1 MTSRRSFLL
10 GIGALVSASFVTRVK
25 AHVLE
30 IARPL
35 LLELKRAEETLYLYE
50 QSGWDDD
57 WKWRVSLGPDDVH
70 EPPPP
75 PTWREH
81 LRPLGYTFE
90 TKEDEGR
97 LRTRL
102 WGDVTRTRGRRQAS
116 RWLPSAS
123 SFVLGRRVERRL
135 HQRAETVLVLSL
147 RILIAEVLA
156 WLAIQSSEVA
166 FSAFSAATADRR
178 MWSGCTPASAS
189 AHSVSPHSAKL
200 AISSVIR
207 KIAARAW

>member
-35 LLELKRAEETLYLYE
+35 LLEPKRAEETLYLYE

-90 TKEDEGR
+90 TKRKLDERAFGEMSLEPEDVDKHLDGYHQHHR
-97 LRTRL
+97 LCAGGVSAPPSPAPRNGVGSLPQKSPRF
-102 WGDVTRTRGRRQAS
+102 WHGSRSRVQKSRSPPSRQRPQTGGCGQA
-116 RWLPSAS
+116 
-123 SFVLGRRVERRL
+123 VLRPP
-135 HQRAETVLVLSL
+135 RAL
-147 RILIAEVLA
+147 
-156 WLAIQSSEVA
+156 
-166 FSAFSAATADRR
+166 
-178 MWSGCTPASAS
+178 
-189 AHSVSPHSAKL
+189 
-200 AISSVIR
+200 IR

>member
-35 LLELKRAEETLYLYE
+35 LLEPKRAEETLYLHE

-90 TKEDEGR
+90 TKEDYERAFREMSLEPEDVDKHLDGYHQHHR
-97 LRTRL
+97 LCA
-102 WGDVTRTRGRRQAS
+102 GG
-116 RWLPSAS
+116 
-123 SFVLGRRVERRL
+123 
-135 HQRAETVLVLSL
+135 VLSAAFTSAPK
-147 RILIAEVLA
+147 RCWFSPSEIAEVLA

-200 AISSVIR
+200 AISSLIR

>member
-1 MTSRRSFLL
+1 MTSRRSFLI

-30 IARPL
+30 SARPL
-35 LLELKRAEETLYLYE
+35 LLEPKRAEEMLYLYD

-90 TKEDEGR
+90 TQEDYDRAYREMSLEPEDVDKHLDGYHQHHR
-97 LRTRL
+97 LCS
-102 WGDVTRTRGRRQAS
+102 GG
-116 RWLPSAS
+116 
-123 SFVLGRRVERRL
+123 VL
-135 HQRAETVLVLSL
+135 
-147 RILIAEVLA
+147 
-156 WLAIQSSEVA
+156 
-166 FSAFSAATADRR
+166 SAATHSGRHSTRR
-178 MWSGCTPASAS
+178 SFSSWPCR
-189 AHSVSPHSAKL
+189 VSRVSTL
-200 AISSVIR
+200 MSRSST
-207 KIAARAW
+207 